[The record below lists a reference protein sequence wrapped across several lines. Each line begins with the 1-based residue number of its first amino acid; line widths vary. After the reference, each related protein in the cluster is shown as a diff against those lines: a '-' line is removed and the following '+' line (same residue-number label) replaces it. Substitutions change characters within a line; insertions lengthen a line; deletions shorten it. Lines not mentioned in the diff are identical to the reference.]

1 MRELFLSQFGNID
14 SANLPAFHHFNLTL
28 TDLASHWSYKQFI
41 LYNLAMAILIFF
53 WDRWTLSCRLQS
65 FIPILEYLLIV
76 TLLVQT
82 TFGSR
87 SEWLWASQL
96 GKCCTEGWDVGA
108 TELTSN
114 FKTLPRF
121 ILFVCCSFDA
131 RNKFHRRST
140 YLAQWIVLLLS
151 SERFNPLPQE
161 WLISNFPLQHHPE
174 IKH

>member
-14 SANLPAFHHFNLTL
+14 SANFPAFHHFNLTL
-28 TDLASHWSYKQFI
+28 TDLASHWPFI
-41 LYNLAMAILIFF
+41 LYNLAMTILIFF

-96 GKCCTEGWDVGA
+96 GKCYTEGWDVGA
-108 TELTSN
+108 TELTS
-114 FKTLPRF
+114 TLPRF
-121 ILFVCCSFDA
+121 ILFVCCSLDVRNQFIDA
-131 RNKFHRRST
+131 LHTWRNGLCFFFQARGLTLYPK
-140 YLAQWIVLLLS
+140 
-151 SERFNPLPQE
+151 ND
-161 WLISNFPLQHHPE
+161 
-174 IKH
+174 